1 MTGACAIAYSPT
13 MASVAVLFR
22 ITDEALAKRFLAYIA
37 RSKAGGPGVV
47 SKSSA
52 GLYLMERGLCLEE
65 DAATGRETP
74 RHPAMS
80 HNVSHETPGGD
91 RE

>member
-1 MTGACAIAYSPT
+1 

-22 ITDEALAKRFLAYIA
+22 ITDEALADRFLAYIA
-37 RSKAGGPGVV
+37 RSKTQGPGVV

-52 GLYLMERGLCLEE
+52 GLYLMELGLRLEDE
-65 DAATGRETP
+65 AATGRETP
-74 RHPAMS
+74 RHLAMP